1 MLQSRQNQQAAGPET
16 AAPGNDAPGVE
27 TVAPSSN
34 AAALEALQAQGLDEE
49 APGGDVDGSA
59 QGTGGQATAAPPGGG
74 PPEDA
79 WWVPFVRALS
89 PEAAA
94 LLDKGVLGLAGEA
107 IDGAVEGGLGSID
120 MAIDPEG
127 WATEMQAALVGAIDM
142 FSGVLAGDPTC
153 CCMLEDACN
162 AFMDGA
168 QFLITNLSPGAAAF
182 NALGGSIDAVLE
194 AFGTILSLDGVQGVI
209 DGIGS
214 FVQDIID
221 EVAEWDEGAAA
232 ELAAWLGVGS
242 DGGVIGTLVT
252 WSSPTTKPAPNSM
265 KPSALS
271 SPATF
276 WSSCDFVATS
286 IARKPS
292 SASRALVLHSRV
304 GWGLKATRWRPS
316 WSTPTRTRTRRTT
329 AATPSM
335 GTTSTPRWIR
345 RSGAGKQRCRSSSC
359 GW

>member
-221 EVAEWDEGAAA
+221 EVAEWARPLRWSAPSGSRTSEASGPPGRRSIQV
-232 ELAAWLGVGS
+232 LGPLPEVVARHGRHEVRP
-242 DGGVIGTLVT
+242 GGRRRLPRSGHGRAVPQVHHR
-252 WSSPTTKPAPNSM
+252 PRARPQPAP
-265 KPSALS
+265 LLH
-271 SPATF
+271 
-276 WSSCDFVATS
+276 VERVRGH
-286 IARKPS
+286 ARL
-292 SASRALVLHSRV
+292 RGFHQLRRV
-304 GWGLKATRWRPS
+304 GRLGL
-316 WSTPTRTRTRRTT
+316 
-329 AATPSM
+329 
-335 GTTSTPRWIR
+335 
-345 RSGAGKQRCRSSSC
+345 
-359 GW
+359 